1 MLLNTQVTRTFACF
15 GAFMLRNVF
24 SLSAALICVKL
35 QEYRACA
42 GSWNYGVFGCVA
54 FTMKGKVCKR
64 LGYTA
69 LNYFYRYILN
79 LFFFLWLN
87 GESFRT
93 FQLNFIV
100 LPKYWQRRSSKPV
113 FSSNAYRWRRC
124 TAETPCER
132 LLGLVHCFA
141 NLYCTIYPP
150 CFSLDWRSWF
160 RGVWVL
166 RVWTWPGPALI
177 WHFDCF
183 ISFHFHWFFFCFMIT
198 AAPSALLTYTLDA
211 GETLQ
216 SGRWDKSHF

>member
-79 LFFFLWLN
+79 LFFFFVVKWRVILNFSAKFHSSSEILSATFLQACIFIKCLQVAPLHSRNALRTVAWACTLLCKPILYNLSAMLQSGLKVMISGRLSTPGLDLTRSGSDLTLWLLH
-87 GESFRT
+87 F
-93 FQLNFIV
+93 
-100 LPKYWQRRSSKPV
+100 
-113 FSSNAYRWRRC
+113 FS
-124 TAETPCER
+124 
-132 LLGLVHCFA
+132 
-141 NLYCTIYPP
+141 
-150 CFSLDWRSWF
+150 FSL
-160 RGVWVL
+160 
-166 RVWTWPGPALI
+166 
-177 WHFDCF
+177 
-183 ISFHFHWFFFCFMIT
+183 FFFCFMIT